1 MTTHL
6 LEWPEPNTL
15 TTPNAGKEVEPQE
28 RSHIAGRN
36 PKWHSHFGRQ
46 FQFPTKPDRHLPY
59 DPATA
64 VLGVYSNELNLFPLK
79 DLHVDVYSNCIHH
92 CQNLEDSG
100 LLFSAEKKWTIVL
113 ASAAYALK
121 LEQYRED

>member
-1 MTTHL
+1 MTTRL

-15 TTPNAGKEVEPQE
+15 TPPNAGKEVEPQE
-28 RSHIAGRN
+28 RPHIAGRN
-36 PKWHSHFGRQ
+36 AKWHSHFGRQ
-46 FQFPTKPDRHLPY
+46 FHSFMIQQLLSLVFTQM
-59 DPATA
+59 
-64 VLGVYSNELNLFPLK
+64 SWNLFPLK
-79 DLHVDVYSNCIHH
+79 DLHVDVYSNFIHH

-100 LLFSAEKKWTIVL
+100 LLFSTEKKWAIVL